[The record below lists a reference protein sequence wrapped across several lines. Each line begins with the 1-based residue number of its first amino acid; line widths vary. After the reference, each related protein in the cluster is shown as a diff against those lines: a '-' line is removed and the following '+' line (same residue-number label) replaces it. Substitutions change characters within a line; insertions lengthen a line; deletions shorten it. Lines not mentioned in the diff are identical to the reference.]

1 VAQNI
6 SAGRR
11 RRRAEVGRTGARF
24 GPTGAWRDESDP
36 VDVEPVFEAPD
47 ETSAIGVTGARFGGA
62 YTRFDDDYLD
72 DPAYTYDT
80 AGYEYEA
87 APLPPPWVEAEPE
100 PDNGEL
106 TEWARRPESH
116 AMVRPYAWTGGR
128 TRAETPL
135 AIEALV
141 RSTGRV
147 PTWEHRPLAAL
158 CTSPRS
164 VAEVAA
170 LLSLPLGVARVLI
183 SDLAQ
188 QGVLVVDRTV
198 GAAPDLMMLNRVLA
212 GLQRL

>member
-1 VAQNI
+1 MAQHT

-24 GPTGAWRDESDP
+24 GPSGAWRDESDP
-36 VDVEPVFEAPD
+36 VEVDPVFEAPD
-47 ETSAIGVTGARFGGA
+47 ENSAIGVTGARFGGA
-62 YTRFDDDYLD
+62 YARPEDD
-72 DPAYTYDT
+72 A
-80 AGYEYEA
+80 EYEI
-87 APLPPPWVEAEPE
+87 APLPPQLPAPQ
-100 PDNGEL
+100 PDEREL
-106 TEWARRPESH
+106 AEWARRPESH

-128 TRAETPL
+128 TRAATPL

-141 RSTGRV
+141 RSTGLA
-147 PTWEHRPLAAL
+147 PAWEHRPLAEL
-158 CTSPRS
+158 CASPRS

-198 GAAPDLMMLNRVLA
+198 GVAPDLMMLNRVLA